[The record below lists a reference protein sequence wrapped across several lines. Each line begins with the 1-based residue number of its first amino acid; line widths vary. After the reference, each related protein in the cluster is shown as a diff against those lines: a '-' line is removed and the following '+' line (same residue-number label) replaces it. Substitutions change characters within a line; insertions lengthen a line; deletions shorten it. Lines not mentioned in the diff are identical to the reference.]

1 MRKRSIRPTLEQWK
15 EKLNCVCNSMKRQCA
30 IRNVV
35 EDTTTEARMPAQSC
49 GPMIHPKPHSPCR
62 STFNPD
68 RGMAN
73 MLELTQRNHLADC
86 GVIIVQRHLKEPCE
100 TCRSCFWE
108 RSTTTTARGCWR
120 ATRMQ
125 SHKRVGSNNR
135 LTRHWGNCWSS
146 RTERIGWFRW
156 SRRVRC
162 RIDSI

>member
-1 MRKRSIRPTLEQWK
+1 MPT
-15 EKLNCVCNSMKRQCA
+15 
-30 IRNVV
+30 
-35 EDTTTEARMPAQSC
+35 QSC
-49 GPMIHPKPHSPCR
+49 GPVIHPEPHAPCR

-86 GVIIVQRHLKEPCE
+86 GIIIVQRHLKEPCE

-108 RSTTTTARGCWR
+108 RSSTTTTARGCWR

-135 LTRHWGNCWSS
+135 FTRHLGNCWSS
-146 RTERIGWFRW
+146 RTERIGWFRPRGTGDRTGHSLNNNVAGSGRNELITLPDDPSTQCGHDVW
-156 SRRVRC
+156 RGTQLLETS
-162 RIDSI
+162 